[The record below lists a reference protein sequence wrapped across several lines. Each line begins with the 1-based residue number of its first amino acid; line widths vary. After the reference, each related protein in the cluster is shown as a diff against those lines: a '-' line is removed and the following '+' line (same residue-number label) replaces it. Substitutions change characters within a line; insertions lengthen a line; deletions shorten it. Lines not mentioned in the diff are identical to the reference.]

1 MANIKAQFLPLTPQ
15 EIFDLAEK
23 IRSKKPLMTGLNL
36 ARQPFRI
43 KSNSLENNNVIAAK
57 MQKSSD
63 LDAIFEEVTFNFN
76 LDNNKYFFQGFIKPA
91 NLAALEVNIE
101 LSTQI
106 HVVHRRAQERLI
118 IPPDFYG
125 VLKINHINSKPGKI
139 FSRILNISSTG
150 CSIEFKTESDLKAK
164 DTILAELTFPS
175 RLPIDIEC
183 EVVHRREV
191 RDTEGNIVFIFG
203 LRYLI
208 KKPQEDIIMKDLMID
223 LFRDL
228 FVASKKAS

>member
-1 MANIKAQFLPLTPQ
+1 MANIKPQFLPLTPQ
-15 EIFDLAEK
+15 EIFELTEK
-23 IRSKKPLMTGLNL
+23 IRTQKPFMTGLNL

-43 KSNSLENNNVIAAK
+43 KASSLENNNVITAK

-76 LDNNKYFFQGFIKPA
+76 LNNNKYFFQGLIKPA
-91 NLAALEVNIE
+91 NLAALEVSIE
-101 LSTQI
+101 LSTEI
-106 HVVHRRAQERLI
+106 HAVHRRAQERLI

-125 VLKINHINSKPGKI
+125 VLKINNINSKPGKI
-139 FSRILNISSTG
+139 FSRILNISSSG
-150 CSIEFKTESDLKAK
+150 CSIEFKTENELKAK
-164 DTILAELTFPS
+164 DVILAELTFPT

-183 EVVHRREV
+183 EVVHRRES
-191 RDTEGNIVFIFG
+191 RDTEGKVVLIFG

-223 LFRDL
+223 LFRDI
-228 FVASKKAS
+228 FVISKKVS